1 MLLEWIRLYNGNPR
15 CVCAVEKMFE
25 IYTIYLGLFSEE
37 FNRFKLFLE
46 DCDHKFLDHTFQK

>member
-25 IYTIYLGLFSEE
+25 IYTIYLSLFFLKE
-37 FNRFKLFLE
+37 FNRFKLFL
-46 DCDHKFLDHTFQK
+46 